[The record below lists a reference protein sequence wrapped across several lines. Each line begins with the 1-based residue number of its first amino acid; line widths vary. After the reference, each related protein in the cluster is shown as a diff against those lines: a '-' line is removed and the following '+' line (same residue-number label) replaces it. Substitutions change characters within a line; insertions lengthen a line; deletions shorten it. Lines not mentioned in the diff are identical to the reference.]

1 DSHPSP
7 GRTVD
12 RSRMERRGNV
22 VAEEDRWNK
31 AANAF
36 HSGRGLDGIGGNSGR
51 HGQGRN
57 FGVLRNPG
65 GQVSPQFAGG
75 ILSGPMQSVGNQ
87 GGMQRNSPDGERWQR
102 STSFQQ
108 RGLIPSPQ
116 SPLQMMHRAEKKYE
130 VGKVSDAEE
139 AKQRQLKAILNK
151 LTPQNFDRLFEQVK
165 AVNIDNA
172 VTLTGVISQ
181 IFEKAL
187 MEPTFCEMYANFC
200 SHLATELPDL
210 SVDNEKITFKRKG
223 AEKNQGKKA
232 HVRKHKIDWRTI

>member
-1 DSHPSP
+1 
-7 GRTVD
+7 
-12 RSRMERRGNV
+12 
-22 VAEEDRWNK
+22 
-31 AANAF
+31 
-36 HSGRGLDGIGGNSGR
+36 
-51 HGQGRN
+51 
-57 FGVLRNPG
+57 
-65 GQVSPQFAGG
+65 
-75 ILSGPMQSVGNQ
+75 MQSVGNQ

-102 STSFQQ
+102 STSFRK
-108 RGLIPSPQ
+108 RGLSPSPK
-116 SPLQMMHRAEKKYE
+116 SPLQIMHRAEKKYD

-187 MEPTFCEMYANFC
+187 MQPTLCEMYANFC

-210 SVDNEKITFKRKG
+210 NVDNEETP
-223 AEKNQGKKA
+223 NM
-232 HVRKHKIDWRTI
+232 